1 MSLLKWVCKSMKMQK
16 CTIRKRI
23 RLHFIKLLE
32 NFCCLVFWVILFFF
46 PTFFDPLPNCQK
58 NMLMEYINKEDWGT
72 MALNL
77 VDIFFNLHVNYE
89 RSVHTFI
96 TILII

>member
-1 MSLLKWVCKSMKMQK
+1 
-16 CTIRKRI
+16 
-23 RLHFIKLLE
+23 
-32 NFCCLVFWVILFFF
+32 
-46 PTFFDPLPNCQK
+46 
-58 NMLMEYINKEDWGT
+58 MEYINKEDGGT

-77 VDIFFNLHVNYE
+77 VDIYFNLHVNYE